1 MSLGIKVPDVVRQ
14 TGQQQK
20 QFRADL
26 ERAKVIATDRAAK
39 EAREAVSQTIR
50 SVGLGRLSNA
60 VGYTSSKR
68 RGKDLSDPYG
78 AIFAKGGDESL
89 AGGALESYTRG
100 AYIRANQRQWLAY
113 PTGAIPNR
121 VGRYRTTP
129 ILYSLSKSYG
139 SIGSLIFKPIKPD
152 LALLVIKKVT
162 LSPKNGRARKAGKN
176 PSKTRVNADEVVAF
190 VLIRITKR
198 AARFDKDATVFLV
211 AKRMPDYLADAL
223 EQIAQVRSN

>member
-1 MSLGIKVPDVVRQ
+1 MSLGVKVPDVPRQ
-14 TGQQQK
+14 VAQQQK
-20 QFRADL
+20 SFRSDL
-26 ERAKVIATDRAAK
+26 NRAKVIATDRAAK
-39 EAREAVSQTIR
+39 DAREALATTIR

-60 VGYTSSKR
+60 VGFTSSKR
-68 RGKDLSDPYG
+68 QGRGSSSDDAYG
-78 AIFAKGGDESL
+78 VVYARGGDDSL

-100 AYIRANQRQWLAY
+100 ATIRANNRQWLAY
-113 PTGAIPNR
+113 PTGAIPQR
-121 VGRYRTTP
+121 VGRRRTTP

-190 VLIRITKR
+190 VLIRITRR
-198 AARFDKDATVFLV
+198 AARFDKDATVFMI
-211 AKRMPDYLADAL
+211 AKRVPQYLQEAL
-223 EQIAQVRSN
+223 DQLGVS

>member
-1 MSLGIKVPDVVRQ
+1 MSLGVKAPDVVRD
-14 TGQQQK
+14 TARQQK
-20 QFRADL
+20 QFRSDL
-26 ERAKVIATDRAAK
+26 QRAKVIATDRAARD
-39 EAREAVSQTIR
+39 ARDAVAQTIR
-50 SVGLGRLSNA
+50 SVGLGRLGNA
-60 VGYTSSKR
+60 VGFTSSKR
-68 RGKDLSDPYG
+68 QGGNSADPYG
-78 AIFAKGGDESL
+78 AIYAKGGDESL

-100 AYIRANQRQWLAY
+100 ATIRANNRQWLAY
-113 PTGAIPNR
+113 PTGAIPNK

-139 SIGSLIFKPIKPD
+139 SIGGLVFKPIKPD

-190 VLIRITKR
+190 VLIRITRR

-211 AKRMPDYLADAL
+211 AKRVPEYLQAAL
-223 EQIAQVRSN
+223 DQIGAG